1 MMRLAIASSVIFPN
15 VVFAASTACS
25 APPAYAI
32 DVSQVEAAWRAEVK
46 FTDASLPAVT
56 LIYDDEAGPPWK
68 PLFEKSPDERWILYV
83 QKTGSGDNI
92 AWLYT
97 VDDAGRVLRCESRL
111 DWMAWQFSDL
121 IAEFKRPELYHTGID
136 DWTWTDRGT
145 LRFTLRGS
153 HAKKSGTGVR
163 LHLEYDLKTNMI
175 TRDATKG

>member
-1 MMRLAIASSVIFPN
+1 MRVAIASSAIALTL
-15 VVFAASTACS
+15 VFAASMACS
-25 APPAYAI
+25 APPAYTV

-46 FTDASLPAVT
+46 FTDASHPAVT

-68 PLFEKSPDERWILYV
+68 PLFETSPDGRWILYV
-83 QKTGSGDNI
+83 QKKGSGDNI

-111 DWMAWQFSDL
+111 DWMAWQFSDT
-121 IAEFKRPELYHTGID
+121 ISDHKMSELYHTGID
-136 DWTWTDRGT
+136 DWTWTDRET

-163 LHLEYDLKTNMI
+163 LHLEYDLKTNKI